1 MLIKKVNGRIQHRID
16 SEENWKSGTS
26 LLKGE
31 IGVALDSSGKV
42 EYMGFGNSDTEVA
55 LTTLEQQQQVFYSG
69 KGAGYELLPA
79 TTDKIGGV
87 IINKDYYD
95 EKANTLTPRY
105 IVKLNEKGFRDHV
118 KQFYPETEIE
128 DYDEYN
134 IFLML
139 TNAPDQTYK
148 LNLGL
153 NGDFYINRLKAQTI
167 EHISIEDHTISKQ
180 YLELYTSED
189 PVPPLSED
197 QYIGIRFRNYTSDP
211 NIYAQLSIDNSG
223 ILYFFPQFN
232 ENKKEQV
239 ITLSSQT
246 TTDEKQLLSL
256 TRENGKIQLKN
267 NPIYTLTVKQGDK
280 SIVYDP
286 LGNKDKEI
294 EIPNVPEA
302 YCEKIEFDGKEYEP
316 DDNNIITLP
325 PNFAY
330 TEDDKAKVDSAV
342 QKAIFNEKEII
353 AQNQS
358 LDLES
363 VKNYIDTKCGSLS
376 EDIVTKVGELDSE
389 ITELEKEIDAG
400 LKSIKAHNK
409 TQSINNNTI
418 DITELLS
425 TVSAGSCITVTDN
438 NSGNYTVNH
447 AVIDWRK
454 PSAEKNVD
462 KNTQIII
469 SLSVDETNH
478 LKTYD
483 YITISDLITY
493 IKKQLQDG

>member
-1 MLIKKVNGRIQHRID
+1 MTIKTVKGRIQHRID

-31 IGVALDSSGKV
+31 IGVALDSSGNV

-55 LTTLEQQQQVFYSG
+55 LTTLEQQQQVFYPG

-87 IINKDYYD
+87 KIYENYYRNAD
-95 EKANTLTPRY
+95 PLQPRY
-105 IVKLNEKGFRDHV
+105 ILKLSETGFKDYV
-118 KQFYPETEIE
+118 QKFYSGKLK
-128 DYDEYN
+128 DFDEN
-134 IFLML
+134 DIFLML
-139 TNAPDQTYK
+139 MDVEDETHT

-153 NGDFYINRLKAQTI
+153 NGSVYINRLKAQTL
-167 EHISIEDHTISKQ
+167 EHITREDHTISDQ

-189 PVPPLSED
+189 PLQPLGD
-197 QYIGIRFRNYTSDP
+197 GDYIGIRFRNYTSDP

-223 ILYFFPQFN
+223 ILYFFPQFG
-232 ENKKEQV
+232 EDKKEQV
-239 ITLSSQT
+239 ITLSTQT
-246 TTDEKQLLSL
+246 ITDDKRQLVSL

-267 NPIYTLTVKQGDK
+267 NPIYTLTVKQGGT
-280 SIVYDP
+280 STVYDP
-286 LGNKDKEI
+286 LGEGDKEI

-330 TEDDKAKVDSAV
+330 TLDDKEKVDSAV

-363 VKNYIDTKCGSLS
+363 VKDYIEDQCGLLS
-376 EDIVTKVGELDSE
+376 KDIDAEVDNLNSA
-389 ITELEKEIDAG
+389 ITELQKEIDAG

-447 AVIDWRK
+447 AVID
-454 PSAEKNVD
+454 
-462 KNTQIII
+462 
-469 SLSVDETNH
+469 
-478 LKTYD
+478 
-483 YITISDLITY
+483 
-493 IKKQLQDG
+493 

>member
-1 MLIKKVNGRIQHRID
+1 MTIKTVKGRIQHRID
-16 SEENWKSGTS
+16 NEENWKSGTS

-31 IGVALDSSGKV
+31 IGVALDSSGNV

-55 LTTLEQQQQVFYSG
+55 LTTLENQKQVFYPG
-69 KGAGYELLPA
+69 KGAGYELPFA
-79 TTDKIGGV
+79 TTDEIGGI
-87 IINKDYYD
+87 IINEDYYD
-95 EKANTLTPRY
+95 KEADSLTPRY
-105 IVKLNEKGFRDHV
+105 MIKLNEDGFRKRV

-128 DYDEYN
+128 DYDAYN
-134 IFLML
+134 TFLML
-139 TNAPDQTYK
+139 MDTSDLTNK

-153 NGDFYINRLKAQTI
+153 DGDLYVSRLKAQTI

-197 QYIGIRFRNYTSDP
+197 QYIGIKFCNYTSDSD
-211 NIYAQLSIDNSG
+211 IYAQLSIDNSG
-223 ILYFFPQFN
+223 ILYFFPQFG
-232 ENKKEQV
+232 EDKKEQV
-239 ITLSSQT
+239 ITLSTQT
-246 TTDEKQLLSL
+246 TTDERQLVSL

-267 NPIYTLTVKQGDK
+267 NPISTLTVKQGDT
-280 SIVYDP
+280 STVYDP
-286 LGNKDKEI
+286 LGEENKEI

-330 TEDDKAKVDSAV
+330 TLDDKAKVDSAV

-363 VKNYIDTKCGSLS
+363 VKDYIDIKCGSLS

-438 NSGNYTVNH
+438 NSGNYTVAH
-447 AVIDWRK
+447 ADI
-454 PSAEKNVD
+454 N
-462 KNTQIII
+462 
-469 SLSVDETNH
+469 
-478 LKTYD
+478 
-483 YITISDLITY
+483 
-493 IKKQLQDG
+493 